1 VAPLF
6 CLAPAHCIRQNTLFH
21 NNNDDDKKRKDG
33 RRGGG
38 KRVHERRARV
48 AQVSEEA
55 TARTG
60 LFSISILYVFF
71 FSLDSN
77 NFGGE
82 DRIRMRVLLS
92 D

>member
-1 VAPLF
+1 
-6 CLAPAHCIRQNTLFH
+6 LAPAALHHTHTITH
-21 NNNDDDKKRKDG
+21 NRYNDNKKKRKDG
-33 RRGGG
+33 RRGGGG